1 MLQKKRPGRWLLA
14 LAIAA
19 SSSPLIPDPPCRGQE
34 PVEGCTGKFPSG
46 CDEFAVVGEGNA
58 HDSSGDVCSSFR
70 CSPGLC
76 DRETLTGDWGGRRT
90 ALQQSGITFQGRSTH
105 FGFGVEGG
113 IQSPPPIPLLG
124 LGDTFKYTGR
134 GEYDLIFDLE
144 KFGGLPKGALLIRGE
159 HWYGEYGNVSLRTGA
174 FPPAVFPAALPP
186 VPEAAGELFMSNFL
200 ITQPLSKE
208 FVVYGGKADVLGG
221 LDQDDFA
228 GGDGTTQFVN
238 QALVANPAFLLGL
251 PYSSFTAGV
260 VLPREWGR
268 LTTFV
273 FDPQDR
279 TRDFFEIDD
288 LFSKGIIV
296 GSELKWNTELLQR
309 KGEMH
314 VGGLWKH
321 VDLTDLRFNEPPP
334 GVYPEP
340 VVPGFPTLPDSFTLY
355 LGGDQY
361 LVQFADDP
369 SRGYGLFGRAS
380 ISDGNPTPVRY
391 FLSAG
396 LGGYSPLGKSRGDK
410 FGLGWYYLGASN
422 EFGALPRAI
431 FDPRDGTGVEIFYSL
446 QATPWMAISPDVQY
460 LKPEVSALAEDA
472 FVYGLRLN
480 AVF

>member
-1 MLQKKRPGRWLLA
+1 MLRKYTHRRWLLA
-14 LAIAA
+14 MALA
-19 SSSPLIPDPPCRGQE
+19 SSPVTVIPNSLGWGQE
-34 PVEGCTGKFPSG
+34 STACDHAGTDHG
-46 CDEFAVVGEGNA
+46 CDEFVAVEENA
-58 HDSSGDVCSSFR
+58 AHHASCDVYSRFC
-70 CSPGLC
+70 CSPSLI
-76 DRETLTGDWGGRRT
+76 DRATLTGDWGGRRT

-105 FGFGVEGG
+105 FAFGVEGG
-113 IQSPPPIPLLG
+113 IQTPPPIPLLG

-144 KFGGLPKGALLIRGE
+144 KFGGLPKGTLLIRGE

-186 VPEAAGELFMSNFL
+186 VPEAAGELFMTNFV

-208 FVVYGGKADVLGG
+208 LVVYGGKVDVLGG

-238 QALVANPAFLLGL
+238 QALIANPAFLLGL
-251 PYSSFTAGV
+251 PYSSFTAGI

-288 LFSKGIIV
+288 LFSQGVIV
-296 GSELKWNTELLQR
+296 GSELKWKTELFQR
-309 KGEMH
+309 KGETH

-340 VVPGFPTLPDSFTLY
+340 VVPGFPTLPDSFTIY
-355 LGGDQY
+355 AGGDQY
-361 LVQFADDP
+361 LVQFAEDP

-380 ISDGNPTPVRY
+380 ISDGNPTPLRY

-396 LGGYSPLGKSRGDK
+396 LGGYSPLGRTRGDK
-410 FGLGWYYLGASN
+410 FGLGWYYVGASN
-422 EFGALPRAI
+422 EFGPIPQALFA
-431 FDPRDGTGVEIFYSL
+431 PRDGTGVELFYSL
-446 QATPWMAISPDVQY
+446 QATRWLAISPDVQY
-460 LKPEVSALAEDA
+460 IKPEVSALAEDA
-472 FVYGLRLN
+472 FVYGVRIN
-480 AVF
+480 AMF